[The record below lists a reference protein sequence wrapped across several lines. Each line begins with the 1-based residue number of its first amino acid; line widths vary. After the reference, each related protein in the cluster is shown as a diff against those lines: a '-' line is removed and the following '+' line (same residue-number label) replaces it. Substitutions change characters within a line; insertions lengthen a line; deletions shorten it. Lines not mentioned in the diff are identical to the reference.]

1 MTEIDDIREKLA
13 AKGLK
18 ATTPRLVIYE
28 EVSKMFT
35 HPTADEVYQ
44 KVKAK
49 YPSISLSTVYTTL
62 DMLAK
67 TEIID
72 TLMTDGITIRYDAT
86 RNQHHHIY
94 STSGEEIADYYDS
107 ELDEIL
113 KNYFE
118 KKQIKD
124 FDIQQVKLQI
134 IGKFNKEK

>member
-1 MTEIDDIREKLA
+1 MIEADEIKKKLA
-13 AKGLK
+13 SKGLK
-18 ATTPRLVIYE
+18 ATTPRLLIYE
-28 EVSKMFT
+28 EVSQMFT

-49 YPSISLSTVYTTL
+49 YPSISLSTVYSTL

-94 STSGEEIADYYDS
+94 STSGDEIGDYYDN

-113 KNYFE
+113 KGYFE
-118 KKQIKD
+118 RKKIKD
-124 FDIQQVKLQI
+124 FDIQQIKLQI
-134 IGKFNKEK
+134 IGNYNK